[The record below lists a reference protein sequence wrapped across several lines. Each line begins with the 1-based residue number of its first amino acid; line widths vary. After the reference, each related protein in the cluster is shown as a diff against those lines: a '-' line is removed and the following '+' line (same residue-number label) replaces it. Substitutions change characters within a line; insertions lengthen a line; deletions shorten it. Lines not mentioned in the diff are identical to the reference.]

1 MTHPTPPGPRPPRR
15 RNPKNTRERL
25 IRASLDLFTTQGYH
39 ETTTPQIAARAG
51 VAEGTIYRHFA
62 SKDLLLNELYR
73 AGVRRLLKPVLE
85 SKGGTAQRL
94 EAVSADWRD
103 LALKDPALVRMV
115 FDGRF
120 THLLDER
127 SRSTL
132 AELTGALES
141 LVASGK
147 SSGEVRAGGA
157 AVWADL
163 WLAVIRLVMLRLAE
177 GRWKAEEAAI
187 RMALD
192 GAWRA
197 MAAAPDALQ
206 TPGKP

>member
-1 MTHPTPPGPRPPRR
+1 MTHPVPKPPRR

-25 IRASLDLFTTQGYH
+25 IRASLELFTTQGYH

-73 AGVRRLLKPVLE
+73 AGVRRLLRPVSE
-85 SKGGTAQRL
+85 TGGATRERL
-94 EAVSADWRD
+94 ETITTDWRD
-103 LALKDPALVRMV
+103 VAAKDPALIRMV

-127 SRSTL
+127 SR
-132 AELTGALES
+132 AAWGELRGALES
-141 LVASGK
+141 LMASGK
-147 SSGEVRAGGA
+147 SQGEVRAGGA
-157 AVWADL
+157 GVWADF
-163 WLAVIRLVMLRLAE
+163 WLAMIRHLLLRVAE
-177 GRWKAEEAAI
+177 GRWKPDEAAI
-187 RMALD
+187 RLVLD

-197 MAAAPDALQ
+197 CAATPGALQ
-206 TPGKP
+206 SPGTL

>member
-1 MTHPTPPGPRPPRR
+1 MTHPTPKPPRR
-15 RNPKNTRERL
+15 RNPKGTRDHL
-25 IRASLDLFTTQGYH
+25 IRASLDLFTTRGYH

-73 AGVRRLLKPVLE
+73 AGVRRLLKPVPE
-85 SKGGTAQRL
+85 TQGPTRQRL
-94 EAVSADWRD
+94 EAIAADWQD
-103 LALKDPALVRMV
+103 LALKDPALLRMV

-127 SRSTL
+127 SRT
-132 AELTGALES
+132 AWGELRAALES
-141 LVASGK
+141 LIASGK
-147 SSGEVRAGGA
+147 SLGDVRAGGA

-163 WLAVIRLVMLRLAE
+163 WLAALQLLLMRLAE
-177 GRWKAEEAAI
+177 GRWKPDEAAI
-187 RMALD
+187 RLVLD

-197 MAAAPDALQ
+197 IAPAPSALQ
-206 TPGKP
+206 SPGNL